1 MNLEKLIC
9 DGSMAE
15 LKAFVAKG
23 FVNMKGDEGWTA
35 LAYAAFHGNMQ
46 KVDFLLKN
54 GANPNAQDDYG
65 YTPLMQTVEGNHAK
79 IAQRLLEAGANPK
92 LRNDLGWRAETC
104 ACVLCAEDV
113 RRILRA
119 HRKRTRCYEEMG
131 EKPKK
136 IISAFHAHKKHSKGF
151 GGRGYGD

>member
-1 MNLEKLIC
+1 MDLEKLIC
-9 DGSMAE
+9 DGTMNE

-23 FVNMKGDEGWTA
+23 LTNIKGDEGWTA
-35 LAYAAFHGNMQ
+35 LAYAAFHGDMQ

-79 IAQRLLEAGANPK
+79 IAQRLLDAGADPK

-104 ACVLCAEDV
+104 ACVLCAEAV
-113 RRILRA
+113 RQTLRC
-119 HRKRTRCYEEMG
+119 HRKQQVYWEEMPRRQR
-131 EKPKK
+131 KVISSFNRRK
-136 IISAFHAHKKHSKGF
+136 IYLKDYD
-151 GGRGYGD
+151 GRQY